1 MCGIGA
7 IISLNEEQV
16 RNGLPRMIVA
26 MRHRGPDANGSV
38 LLNLPEVCCG
48 LASTRLAILDLSPAG
63 AQPMV
68 CPKTGAT
75 LVFNGEIFNHLELR
89 RELLDAGVE
98 FQGTSDTEVVLNGLV
113 RWGTD
118 FFSRLKGMFALAF
131 VDGERKAL
139 LLARDP
145 LGIKPLY
152 QHSRSNLLVIGSEVQ
167 AVVAGALLSREVDA
181 QGLISYLAYGAIAE
195 PRTIFKE
202 VRMFPRGSFQVIPLA
217 RQSLADPT
225 PPKRF
230 FNMPAIRAISEPEAI
245 AQVRGTLTQ
254 AVEQHLISHVPVGI
268 LLSSGVDS
276 TIVANLAAE
285 SAPQMRSFTVGLAE
299 NSSESESDLAQR
311 TAKRLGLRH
320 SNIVIGPDEVQ
331 AEAEAWLDSLD
342 QPSIDGLNV
351 FVISRAIHAQGI
363 KVALS
368 GQGGDE
374 LFGGYPSFGDVERMR
389 SLFGKFWFLPRLVRR
404 SGVQLALFTK
414 SAAVRAKAIDIVE
427 SNGDVLSLYLQRRRT
442 LSSEQLKELGINGFL
457 RSTPNFLPP
466 EAGPSFEFE
475 SLCVPEAVSLLETHY
490 YLGNMLLRDG
500 DANSM
505 AHSLELRMPFLDTRV
520 IEMAFAIPARIRF
533 PKGARA
539 KHLLRAAFPE
549 ALPGDVAMQAKKGF
563 TLPINRWMTGALR
576 GRCEAGLE
584 YLRQTR
590 LLNNHGIDTIWSQ
603 FLLEPRSPAWSRA
616 WELCVLGIFAE
627 KHSISSV

>member
-7 IISLNEEQV
+7 IVSLSEEQV
-16 RNGLPRMIVA
+16 RDGLPRMIVA
-26 MRHRGPDANGSV
+26 MRHRGPDANGSA
-38 LLNLPEVCCG
+38 LLNSPEVCCG

-89 RELLDAGVE
+89 RELRNDGVE

-118 FFSRLKGMFALAF
+118 FFPRLKGMFALAF

-152 QHSRSNLLVIGSEVQ
+152 QHSGSNLLIIGSEVR
-167 AVVAGALLSREVDA
+167 AVVAGARLSREVDP
-181 QGLISYLAYGAIAE
+181 QGLISYLAYGAVAE
-195 PRTIFKE
+195 PRTIFE
-202 VRMFPRGSFQVIPLA
+202 EIRMFPRGSFQVISLA

-230 FNMPAIRAISEPEAI
+230 FNMSAIREISEAEAI
-245 AQVRGTLTQ
+245 EQVRATLTQ
-254 AVEQHLISHVPVGI
+254 AVNQHLISDVPVGM

-276 TIVANLAAE
+276 TIVANLAAK
-285 SAPQMRSFTVGLAE
+285 SAPHLRSFTVGLAG
-299 NSSESESDLAQR
+299 NSSESETDFAQR
-311 TAKRLGLRH
+311 TARRLGLSH
-320 SNIVIGPDEVQ
+320 SNIVIGPDEVR

-374 LFGGYPSFGDVERMR
+374 LFGGYPSFVDVERMR
-389 SLFGKFWFLPRLVRR
+389 SLCGKFWFLPRFVRR

-414 SAAVRAKAIDIVE
+414 SAAVRAKAIDIAE
-427 SNGDVLSLYLQRRRT
+427 SNDDVISLYLQRRRT
-442 LSSEQLKELGINGFL
+442 LSNEQLKELGINGSL
-457 RSTPNFLPP
+457 HSTPNFLPP

-475 SLCVPEAVSLLETHY
+475 SLSIPEAVSLLETHY

-520 IEMAFAIPARIRF
+520 IEMAFAIPASIRF

-539 KHLLRAAFPE
+539 KHLLRGAFPE
-549 ALPGDVAMQAKKGF
+549 ALPGELAMQAKKGF
-563 TLPINRWMTGALR
+563 TLPINRWMTGPLR
-576 GRCEAGLE
+576 DRCEAGLE
-584 YLRQTR
+584 YLRRTR
-590 LLNNHGIDTIWSQ
+590 LLNNRGIDTIWSQ
-603 FLLEPRSPAWSRA
+603 FLSEPRSPAWSRA

-627 KHSISSV
+627 KHSISCA